1 LSSGRIFPAWE
12 EVYGVEAFLL
22 TDAYRS
28 SFVNESALSALIC
41 GEEVLFSF
49 GSERIFPAWEEVHG
63 FEAFFSADVYRSS
76 FVNESAL
83 SALICGEEV
92 LKCQNQ
98 SN

>member
-1 LSSGRIFPAWE
+1 M
-12 EVYGVEAFLL
+12 
-22 TDAYRS
+22 
-28 SFVNESALSALIC
+28 NESALSALIC
-41 GEEVLFSF
+41 GEEVLMQLELWKNLPRE
-49 GSERIFPAWEEVHG
+49 GVYG